1 MDVIR
6 QMEKE
11 RALKKLET
19 FKEVY
24 SKIVKET
31 IRQAELHQNICTYHI
46 PEYGINSTIDID
58 SALPWI
64 MGKLRKEG
72 FDVTSL
78 EGVKLD
84 TGPEYAHR
92 IGTKY
97 DIFIRWKKA
106 DITEYESMI
115 QLDDSEDAFQNV
127 FLNSDRMKR

>member
-6 QMEKE
+6 QMEKD

-24 SKIVKET
+24 SKIIKET

-46 PEYGINSTIDID
+46 QEYWTNSTIDID
-58 SALPWI
+58 TALPWI
-64 MGKLRKEG
+64 MTKLRKEG
-72 FDVTSL
+72 FEVTSL
-78 EGVKLD
+78 EGVKMD
-84 TGPEYAHR
+84 TGPKYAHR

-97 DIFIRWKKA
+97 DIFIRWKKF
-106 DITEYESMI
+106 DVSECESMI
-115 QLDDSEDAFQNV
+115 LLDDSEDTFQNV